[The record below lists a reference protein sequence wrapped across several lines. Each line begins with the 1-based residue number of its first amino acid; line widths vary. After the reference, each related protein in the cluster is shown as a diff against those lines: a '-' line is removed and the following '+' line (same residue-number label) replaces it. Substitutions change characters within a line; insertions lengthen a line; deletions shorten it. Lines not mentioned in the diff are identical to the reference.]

1 MRNRTLPGI
10 VLLLALAAGACAQ
23 VIVVNSA
30 SFRQNQPVAAG
41 SIAAAFG
48 TFSGVA
54 PASATAV
61 PLPKTLSGVQVFAG
75 AIACPLF
82 YVSSSQINFQLPASL
97 TPGVHTIRVV
107 AGQAEYTG
115 AVIVMRSAPGVF
127 TFFNTGEPPRAA
139 ALNQDGVTVN
149 AADAPEARGRLLTL
163 FATGPGP
170 LSQTPAEG
178 EATPVSPLIRTLTEP
193 IVYIAGVQAQVEFSG
208 LTPTAVGLWQIN
220 VRIPEQSFI
229 RGRVPVQ
236 VFMDGVDSNEV
247 SIYVA
252 Q

>member
-1 MRNRTLPGI
+1 MRLHFLFGT
-10 VLLLALAAGACAQ
+10 LLLTLAATVSAQ
-23 VIVVNSA
+23 VTVVNSA
-30 SFRQNQPVAAG
+30 SFRQNQPLAAG
-41 SIAAAFG
+41 SIASAFG
-48 TFSGVA
+48 SFSGA
-54 PASATAV
+54 TAASATAL
-61 PLPKTLSGVQVFAG
+61 PLPKTLGGVQVLVG
-75 AIACPLF
+75 AVACPLF
-82 YVSSSQINFQLPASL
+82 YASSSQVNFQLPASL
-97 TPGVHTIRVV
+97 APGVHTVRVLV
-107 AGQAEYTG
+107 GPVEYSG
-115 AVIVMRSAPGVF
+115 GIIVMRSAPGLF

-149 AADAPEARGRLLTL
+149 SAEAPEARGRLITL
-163 FATGPGP
+163 FAT
-170 LSQTPAEG
+170 AVADG
-178 EATPVSPLIRTLTEP
+178 EATPVSPLIRTVNDP

-247 SIYVA
+247 SIFVA

>member
-1 MRNRTLPGI
+1 MRLHFLFGT
-10 VLLLALAAGACAQ
+10 LLLTLAATVSAQ
-23 VIVVNSA
+23 VTVVNSA
-30 SFRQNQPVAAG
+30 SFRQNQPLAAG
-41 SIAAAFG
+41 SIASAFG
-48 TFSGVA
+48 SFSGA
-54 PASATAV
+54 TAASATAL
-61 PLPKTLSGVQVFAG
+61 PLPKTLGGVQVLVG
-75 AIACPLF
+75 AVACPLF
-82 YVSSSQINFQLPASL
+82 YASSSQVNFQLPASL
-97 TPGVHTIRVV
+97 APGVHTVRVLV
-107 AGQAEYTG
+107 GPVEYSG
-115 AVIVMRSAPGVF
+115 GIIVMRSAPGLF

-149 AADAPEARGRLLTL
+149 SAEAPEARGRLITL
-163 FATGPGP
+163 FATGSGP
-170 LSQTPAEG
+170 LTASVADG
-178 EATPVSPLIRTLTEP
+178 EATPVSPLIRTVNDP

-247 SIYVA
+247 SIFVA